1 MANLGDNVNRIEGL
15 IKHYLV
21 AWLRGFL
28 VICV

>member
-1 MANLGDNVNRIEGL
+1 MANLGDNVNRIKGL

-28 VICV
+28 EICV